1 MRRAAV
7 DDVIGSTRPFGRIDD
22 VASLHDHLQCA
33 IELEHTTLPP
43 YLCALYSLD
52 REENPAAGEAL
63 LSVFVEEMLHLA
75 LAANVLNAVGGRPR
89 LDTPQMVPG
98 YPRSLPH
105 GDPSFAV
112 SLLPFGRE
120 AVRQFAQIERPA
132 AAGAPP
138 QDDRYDTIG
147 QFYEAIRHGLVEL
160 CAEIGEAALFCGDP
174 ARQVDASF
182 TYGGSGRIIA
192 VDGLE
197 RALAALDEI
206 IEQGE
211 GAADVGVWDRYR
223 DMFHPERDEV
233 AHYYRIEELV
243 LGRRYRRGD
252 SPSSGP
258 TGERIAVD
266 WEGARPM
273 RRDQR
278 IADQPPGSPLRHM
291 QEAFNAGY
299 CSLLARLDD
308 AFDGRP
314 DLLGPAVGA
323 MYGLKAEA
331 EALLRTP
338 LDGGPEMAGPTF
350 EWVPPDERR

>member
-7 DDVIGSTRPFGRIDD
+7 DEVIGSSPPVRAHRRRREPARSPAVRDR
-22 VASLHDHLQCA
+22 AR
-33 IELEHTTLPP
+33 HTTLPP
-43 YLCALYSLD
+43 YLRLYSLD

-98 YPRSLPH
+98 YSRSLPH

-112 SLLPFGRE
+112 SLLPFGGR
-120 AVRQFAQIERPA
+120 RCGSSPRSSGRRPR
-132 AAGAPP
+132 GRRP

-174 ARQVDASF
+174 ARQVDESF

-211 GAADVGVWDRYR
+211 GAADVGVWVRPR
-223 DMFHPERDEV
+223 HVPSERDEV

-252 SPSSGP
+252 SSSSGP

-266 WEGARPM
+266 WDGARPM
-273 RRDQR
+273 RHDQR
-278 IADQPPGSPLRHM
+278 IADQPPGSRSATCRRRSTPATAPSWPGSTMRST
-291 QEAFNAGY
+291 AGRT
-299 CSLLARLDD
+299 CSARPS
-308 AFDGRP
+308 ARCTG
-314 DLLGPAVGA
+314 
-323 MYGLKAEA
+323 
-331 EALLRTP
+331 
-338 LDGGPEMAGPTF
+338 
-350 EWVPPDERR
+350 